1 MLELP
6 LETLKKYLR
15 IDGSEDD
22 DILALLI
29 EVSKEYLAGAGVPES
44 NTALYR
50 LAVMMHVAL
59 NYENR
64 NPAIKIESINFALQS
79 IILQTKEWGVR
90 DELSSSEDIP

>member
-1 MLELP
+1 MLVLP

-22 DILALLI
+22 DILTLLI
-29 EVSKEYLAGAGVPES
+29 EASKEFLTGAGVPES

-79 IILQTKEWGVR
+79 IILQIKDWRVAEK
-90 DELSSSEDIP
+90 